1 MKIMNICTIILVFV
15 GLMSSLGCIDLSD
28 NKVETTSTEPLT
40 QVPPASFED
49 QIRVEIENKNNT
61 GVASVSYW
69 IDGTNITY
77 HKHSKT
83 LLVEIVVESYWSAKY
98 LNTLFFDATF
108 DIMEVAVKHPDKI
121 VNVTIVGKATTMDT
135 QGHESISEVYRVNTT
150 MDNAEN
156 VNWENLQLYGR
167 YSDPESTLRNNFN
180 YVKIHPLL
188 YGVGVY

>member
-15 GLMSSLGCIDLSD
+15 GLMSSLGCIDSSD

-83 LLVEIVVESYWSAKY
+83 LLVEIVVESYWSVKY